1 MFFNILIPLS
11 LHYGREGGREIFI
24 CTCLFTSCLLL
35 MICIVYTD
43 YATAWFDFLCFQ
55 VFTAL
60 AFSLF
65 ARESV
70 DIAIVEVSIM
80 LVLWKNHPLL

>member
-1 MFFNILIPLS
+1 MN
-11 LHYGREGGREIFI
+11 
-24 CTCLFTSCLLL
+24 
-35 MICIVYTD
+35 CIVYTD
-43 YATAWFDFLCFQ
+43 YAMAWFDLLSFQ

-65 ARESV
+65 AQESV

-80 LVLWKNHPLL
+80 LVLLKNHGTFSPLHVPRAHLCGPFYVEKA